1 MDEELDTEIDDIE
14 PDMEADTGEDEREE
28 PSEAM
33 QRLME
38 FAKANGDISEKLT
51 SDERGKLGMEVVAD
65 YERDDA
71 SRSEWK
77 ERVKAA
83 LSDAAQDEPGEKS
96 YPFQNASNVRHPMLA
111 VASQQFAARAY
122 PAIVKGDEAVRV
134 KVFGQSPEEP
144 TGAAQAAQQGDPQ
157 AQQAMQVYG
166 EAKQRYEAKKKRA
179 ERVKAYLNYQIFYG
193 MDGWEA
199 DTDAMLNVLPITGI
213 AFRKVYYDMSQ
224 GKPCSE
230 MVSALHLVV
239 PAETR
244 DLKRCP
250 RITQEFELYP
260 YEISARIA
268 SGVYR
273 DVVLTTEGDDE
284 QAPRKM
290 LEQHRLHDLDG
301 DGVAEPYIITVDAS
315 TSEILRIDA
324 VYTMDDVSV
333 DAEGKVLSIE
343 RWVPYVD
350 YPFLPDPKGR
360 FYGIGFGHLLRP
372 LLDVINTSINQ
383 LIDAGHAEIAG
394 GGFLAS
400 GVRLQGAGQNASLK
414 WKPGEYKTVNVP
426 GSVLK
431 DAIVERTMPKPSQV
445 TFQMLDMMLAAAKD
459 ISSVKDVLT
468 GDSPSTAPVGTTL
481 AVIEQGLQVFTS
493 IYKRIYR
500 SLKDEFRKLY
510 ECERRYGNPD
520 DYREVLDDP
529 DADMDAD
536 FEDDGK
542 DIMPVSDPSA
552 VTKTQAIAKAQALQQ
567 FMGQPW
573 ANSTEI
579 FKRILEAIEIDN
591 PEALV
596 SQPPPPSPDVVA
608 KAEGEKA
615 GAAKDM
621 ADAEKAAAQAEQI
634 KMENA
639 GVAALAGGIPGMEG
653 PPGVSMGGLGI
664 PAGGPSPEG
673 QMGPGV
679 MGGVG

>member
-1 MDEELDTEIDDIE
+1 MDDELDLME
-14 PDMEADTGEDEREE
+14 PEDEAVETE
-28 PSEAM
+28 GPPPSLK
-33 QRLME
+33 RLMA
-38 FAKANGDISEKLT
+38 FAQANGDISGEL
-51 SDERGKLGMEVVAD
+51 SADELSRLGTEVVAD

-71 SRSEWK
+71 SREEWK

-111 VASQQFAARAY
+111 VAAQQFAARAY
-122 PAIVKGDEAVRV
+122 PAIVKGDEAVKV
-134 KVFGQSPEEP
+134 KVFGQPPEEP
-144 TGAAQAAQQGDPQ
+144 PQGAAQAAQQGDPQ
-157 AQQAMQVYG
+157 AQQAMQDYQ
-166 EAKQRYEAKKKRA
+166 EAGQRYQAKRKRA
-179 ERVKAYLNYQIFYG
+179 ERVKSYLNYQIFYG

-199 DTDAMLNVLPITGI
+199 DTDALLNVIPITGI

-239 PAETR
+239 PADTR

-260 YEISARIA
+260 YEIRARIQ

-273 DVVLTTEGDDE
+273 DVVLPSESDDE

-315 TSEILRIDA
+315 TGEILRIDA

-333 DAEGKVLSIE
+333 DQEGRVLNIE

-360 FYGIGFGHLLRP
+360 FYAIGFGHLLRP

-431 DAIVERTMPKPSQV
+431 DAIVERTMPKPSTV

-459 ISSVKDVLT
+459 IASVKDVLT
-468 GDSPSTAPVGTTL
+468 GDSPSSAPVGTTL

-510 ECERRYGNPD
+510 ECERRYGNVE

-529 DADMDAD
+529 NADMDAD
-536 FEDDGK
+536 FDDDGK

-552 VTKTQAIAKAQALQQ
+552 VTKMQALAKAQALQQ

-579 FKRILEAIEIDN
+579 FKRILEALDVES

-596 SQPPPPSPDVVA
+596 AQPPPPSPDVMA
-608 KAEGEKA
+608 KAKSEEA
-615 GAAKDM
+615 GAVRDIAETRKT
-621 ADAEKAAAQAEQI
+621 DAETAQIEL
-634 KMENA
+634 ENA
-639 GVAALAGGIPGMEG
+639 GVAAIVGGVPGLEG
-653 PPGVSMGGLGI
+653 PPGNPMGQPGL
-664 PAGGPSPEG
+664 PGGGGGPEG
-673 QMGPGV
+673 QMGPVV
-679 MGGVG
+679 MGGG